1 MRKLLLILAIFV
13 PAWLFAGDL
22 IIHKNNGSQ
31 VTVPMADI
39 QKITF
44 TTSKLETLV
53 QMMSGSFSSQ
63 AQADTS
69 SDPYHFDVRLKM
81 RRIWPERTDGYW
93 LYVEQAYQES
103 QNSPY
108 RQRIYKVF
116 EANGQLQDFIYGIP
130 NQASYVGAWN
140 NPAAFNNLTP
150 EQLTLKPNC
159 GLLFNDLG
167 DHFAGA
173 TQGTGCTA
181 TIPGV
186 AYLTSESTIYSTY
199 LTSWDLG
206 YNSQGVCVM
215 GPYSPYKFDKV
226 EAFPIK

>member
-1 MRKLLLILAIFV
+1 MRKLLLILALFI

-22 IIHKNNGSQ
+22 IIHKNNGAQ
-31 VTVPMADI
+31 VIVPMADI

-44 TTSKLETLV
+44 TASKLETLT
-53 QMMSGSFSSQ
+53 QWMCGSFSSQ

-69 SDPYHFDVRLKM
+69 NDPYHADVRLKM

-103 QNSPY
+103 QSTPY
-108 RQRIYKVF
+108 RQRVYRVIEENNQIKDLIYS
-116 EANGQLQDFIYGIP
+116 LP
-130 NQASYVGAWN
+130 NAASYVGAWN
-140 NPAAFNNLTP
+140 NPELLNNISP
-150 EQLTLKPNC
+150 AQLTLKPNC
-159 GLLFNDLG
+159 GLFFNDLG

-186 AYLTSESTIYSTY
+186 SYLTSESSIYPTY

-215 GPYSPYKFDKV
+215 GPYSPYKFDKL
-226 EAFPIK
+226 ETFPIK